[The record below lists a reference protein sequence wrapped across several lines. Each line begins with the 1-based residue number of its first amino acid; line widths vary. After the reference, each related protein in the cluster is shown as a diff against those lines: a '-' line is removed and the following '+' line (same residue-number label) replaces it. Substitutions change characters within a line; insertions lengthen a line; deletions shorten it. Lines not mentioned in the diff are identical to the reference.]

1 MKARLKTLPATSSN
15 LQRSMAYALN
25 AGGKRLRP
33 ALVYSAA
40 QSLRPQLDFDQ
51 PQLSPIDLTAVAIE
65 AVHTYSLVHDD
76 LPAMDDDSIR
86 RGQPTVHIAF
96 DEATAILAGDA
107 LLTWAFEN
115 LTEIDSLPPATVVE
129 MVRVLSKAAGPSG
142 MVEGQA
148 MDMQSTGVMRELAEL
163 QQLHQHK
170 RNQQGNRQHQRLYAS
185 YGRNSRQSNRRRSK

>member
-15 LQRSMAYALN
+15 LQLSMAYALN

-65 AVHTYSLVHDD
+65 AIHTYSLVHDD

-129 MVRVLSKAAGPSG
+129 MVRVL
-142 MVEGQA
+142 
-148 MDMQSTGVMRELAEL
+148 
-163 QQLHQHK
+163 
-170 RNQQGNRQHQRLYAS
+170 
-185 YGRNSRQSNRRRSK
+185 